1 MLTRSIVL
9 QSRSFNGA
17 PYKAL
22 LYSRSGMHCALMLIL
37 HKERLHVLQGN
48 IAPELA
54 AHSLECSDEVFSET
68 NFICRDG
75 K

>member
-1 MLTRSIVL
+1 
-9 QSRSFNGA
+9 
-17 PYKAL
+17 
-22 LYSRSGMHCALMLIL
+22 MHCALMLIL